1 MSKTTSASEKIVSL
15 NVRLDTHERI
25 CAERMAELL
34 SRVKRLESIILCS
47 AGATI
52 LLLATLFFK

>member
-1 MSKTTSASEKIVSL
+1 MANRTMSKTTISAVNLRIDSHEK
-15 NVRLDTHERI
+15 I

-34 SRVKRLESIILCS
+34 SRVKRLESIILAS
-47 AGATI
+47 GGATI